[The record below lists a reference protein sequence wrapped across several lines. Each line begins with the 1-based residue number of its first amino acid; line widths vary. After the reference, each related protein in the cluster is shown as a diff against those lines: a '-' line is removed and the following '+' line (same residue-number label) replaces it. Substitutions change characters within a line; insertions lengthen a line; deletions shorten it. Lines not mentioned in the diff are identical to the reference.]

1 MHHQRMDSPDLPPV
15 DQPEKSVSTGREI
28 AKFLAICLAS
38 FGVISAMTFLGVVL
52 FLSFAAP

>member
-1 MHHQRMDSPDLPPV
+1 MDSPDLPPV

-52 FLSFAAP
+52 SLSAAAP